1 MAYNQTAADYY
12 FIDQCQSMSFSLSDL
27 HAPSALEIRRKFLGI
42 PVLAEICL
50 RFWKRLILSDDECCG
65 ADTIASGMG

>member
-27 HAPSALEIRRKFLGI
+27 HAPSALEIRKKFLGI
-42 PVLAEICL
+42 LYWL
-50 RFWKRLILSDDECCG
+50 RFAYVFGS
-65 ADTIASGMG
+65 A